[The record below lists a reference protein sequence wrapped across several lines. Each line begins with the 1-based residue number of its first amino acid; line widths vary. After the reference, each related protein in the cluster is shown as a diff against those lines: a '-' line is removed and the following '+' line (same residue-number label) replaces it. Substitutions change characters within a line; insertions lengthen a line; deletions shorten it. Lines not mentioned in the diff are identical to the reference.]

1 MFHDLVLIFIVSNN
15 TDWTFSLMNQKFWDY
30 ATILNSKLKNSSE
43 KLNQEGISV
52 SQISTDMLR
61 SS

>member
-1 MFHDLVLIFIVSNN
+1 MFHDLVLIFFASNN
-15 TDWTFSLMNQKFWDY
+15 TDWTFFLMNQKFWDY
-30 ATILNSKLKNSSE
+30 PTILNSKLKNSSE

>member
-1 MFHDLVLIFIVSNN
+1 MFHDLVLIFIDSNN
-15 TDWTFSLMNQKFWDY
+15 TDWTFFLMNQKFWDY